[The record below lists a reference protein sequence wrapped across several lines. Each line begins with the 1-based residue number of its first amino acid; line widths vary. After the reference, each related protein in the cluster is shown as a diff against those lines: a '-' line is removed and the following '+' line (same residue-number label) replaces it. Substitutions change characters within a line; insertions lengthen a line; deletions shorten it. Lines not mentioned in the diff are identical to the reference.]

1 MPTIS
6 VKRDSLFK
14 ALGKTYTDD
23 EFQDLC
29 FAFGLEL
36 DEVTTEK
43 QMLQKEQGDQAG
55 VGVSEDILYRI
66 DIPAN
71 RYDLLCLE
79 GLVNGLL
86 VFQGKKA
93 PPEYK
98 LKKYEDCY
106 SLHLTP
112 ATAQIR
118 PYAVAAILRAI
129 TFTKESYDSFI
140 DLQDKLHQNI
150 CRKRTLVAIGT
161 HDLDTIQGP
170 FVYDALPP
178 DQIKFQ
184 ALNQPQEMTATQLM
198 DLYSGPFVYDALPPE
213 QIKFQALNQPQEMTA
228 TQLMDLYSGPF
239 VYDALPPDQI
249 KFQALNQPQEM
260 TATQLMELYS
270 ATGHDSVPLCVRRSS
285 SRPDQVPGAQPAP
298 GDDGHEMMELYSGP
312 FVYDLLPPDQ
322 IKFQAH
328 RQPQEMT
335 ATQLMELYSS
345 HAQLKAYLPIIR
357 DSPVYPVIK
366 DKNGVVLSMPPIIN
380 GDHSKITLNTKNVF
394 IECTA
399 TDLNKAQVVLDT
411 IVCMFSEY
419 CAKPYE
425 VQQCKVFA
433 PDGTY
438 QLTPRLH
445 TRQQEIC
452 VDQPNKYIG
461 ISETAENI
469 SAMLSRMCLT
479 TSHEDSVLRVR
490 IPPTRHDVIHACDLY
505 EDIAIAYGYNNIPRR
520 PSRVVTSGAQE
531 PVNKL
536 TEQLR
541 QACAHAG
548 YTEALTFTL
557 CSRDDVATRLGQK
570 IEDVPAVHISN
581 PKTLE
586 FQVVR
591 TMLLPGLLKTLA
603 ANKKMPLPLRLFEIS
618 DVVLQDKESET
629 GARNERRLCA
639 VHCGRSA
646 GFQYVHGLL
655 DRVMLLLRAQ
665 WSPQGYRLRA
675 CSGMCSTLLPVRAR
689 AAGPRHAAAARAVEP
704 PGVQAARLLRYVQY
718 TAHSTCTGCWTASC
732 CCCAPSGAPRG
743 TGCAPAQ
750 VCAVHCAQYVHGL
763 LDRVMLLL
771 RARWSPQGYRLRA
784 CSDPAYFPG
793 RCAEVVLHGD
803 VIGKVGV
810 LHPTTLAAFELTN
823 PVAALEINIQPF
835 V

>member
-14 ALGKTYTDD
+14 ALGRTYTDD

-86 VFQGKKA
+86 VFQGKKS

-98 LKKYEDCY
+98 LRKYEDCY

-118 PYAVAAILRAI
+118 PYAVAAILRDI

-161 HDLDTIQGP
+161 HDLDTLQGP

-178 DQIKFQ
+178 DQIRFQ
-184 ALNQPQEMTATQLM
+184 ALNQ
-198 DLYSGPFVYDALPPE
+198 
-213 QIKFQALNQPQEMTA
+213 N
-228 TQLMDLYSGPF
+228 
-239 VYDALPPDQI
+239 
-249 KFQALNQPQEM
+249 
-260 TATQLMELYS
+260 
-270 ATGHDSVPLCVRRSS
+270 
-285 SRPDQVPGAQPAP
+285 
-298 GDDGHEMMELYSGP
+298 
-312 FVYDLLPPDQ
+312 
-322 IKFQAH
+322 
-328 RQPQEMT
+328 QEMT

-399 TDLNKAQVVLDT
+399 TDLTKALVVLDT
-411 IVCMFSEY
+411 IVCMFSGY
-419 CAKPYE
+419 CAAPHCA
-425 VQQCKVFA
+425 QQCKVFA

-438 QLTPRLH
+438 QLTPRL
-445 TRQQEIC
+445 RAREQRVC
-452 VDQPNKYIG
+452 VHQPNKYIG
-461 ISETAENI
+461 ISESGENI
-469 SAMLSRMCLT
+469 SGLLSRMCLT
-479 TSHEDSVLRVR
+479 TSYEDSMLRVR

-520 PSRVVTSGAQE
+520 ASRVVTAGAQE
-531 PVNKL
+531 PANKL
-536 TEQLR
+536 SERLR
-541 QACAHAG
+541 HACAHAG

-591 TMLLPGLLKTLA
+591 TTLLPGLLKTLA

-618 DVVLQDKESET
+618 DVVLQDQQSET
-629 GARNERRLCA
+629 GASNERRLCA
-639 VHCGRSA
+639 LHCGRTS
-646 GFQYVHGLL
+646 GFQHVHGLL
-655 DRVMLLLRAQ
+655 DRVMLQLRTHCGERGYSLRA
-665 WSPQGYRLRA
+665 
-675 CSGMCSTLLPVRAR
+675 ST
-689 AAGPRHAAAARAVEP
+689 
-704 PGVQAARLLRYVQY
+704 
-718 TAHSTCTGCWTASC
+718 
-732 CCCAPSGAPRG
+732 
-743 TGCAPAQ
+743 
-750 VCAVHCAQYVHGL
+750 
-763 LDRVMLLL
+763 
-771 RARWSPQGYRLRA
+771 
-784 CSDPAYFPG
+784 DPAYFPG
-793 RCAEVVLHGD
+793 RCAEVVLRGD

-810 LHPTTLAAFELTN
+810 LHPTTLAAFDLTN